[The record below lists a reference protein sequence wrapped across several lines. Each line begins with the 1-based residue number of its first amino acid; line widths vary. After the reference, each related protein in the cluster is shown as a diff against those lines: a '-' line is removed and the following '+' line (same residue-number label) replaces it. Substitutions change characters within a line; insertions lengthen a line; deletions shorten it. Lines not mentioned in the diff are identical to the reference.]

1 MKTLELG
8 GAHIVRGFD
17 EDIERLFKQFDEMR
31 TLATSMLGDAITALC
46 EKNEGLAGDVVLR
59 DETVDE
65 LQVQLESG
73 VVRVLARRSPVAED
87 LRTIITLIKAAS
99 ILERIGDHAKNIAKR
114 VRSIDVVGLSG
125 EISHIARMAGIARK
139 QIDLGVRALMERD
152 AAIAEEVEILDDE
165 LDNAF
170 DDLTAMMVR
179 RMSEESMDAYASTH
193 ILFIGKQIERSGD
206 HGVNIARAARYVAT
220 GEHPRDQVENRRT
233 LIDA

>member
-1 MKTLELG
+1 MNTLRLG
-8 GAHIVRGFD
+8 GAHIVSGFD
-17 EDIERLFKQFDEMR
+17 EDIATLFGQFDEMR
-31 TLATSMLGDAITALC
+31 TVASRMLGDAMTALC
-46 EKNEGLAGDVVLR
+46 TKDEVLADEVVQR
-59 DETVDE
+59 DRTVDE

-114 VRSIDVVGLSG
+114 VRSIDIEGLTG
-125 EISHIARMAGIARK
+125 EIAHVERMATIARK
-139 QIDLGVRALMERD
+139 QIELGVRALMERD
-152 AAIAEEVEILDDE
+152 AAIADEVDALDDE
-165 LDNAF
+165 LDDAF

-206 HGVNIARAARYVAT
+206 HGVNIARAARYIAT
-220 GEHPRDQVENRRT
+220 GEHPRDQVDKRT
-233 LIDA
+233 LVDA